1 MSQVPLI
8 DRLEAIASPY
18 AAILCDVWGVVHNGV
33 RSFPEAAAALGRMR
47 RQGKAIVLI
56 TNAPRPRAAIEE
68 QLAILDVPDE
78 SWHRVVTSGDVTR
91 ILIREAPRKIFH
103 IGPDRDLA
111 LYDGIDVELVE
122 EFEASAV
129 VCTGLFDDVTET
141 PDDYAEMLARLRAR
155 DLPFICAN
163 PDIVVKRGDK
173 LIYCAGALAREYG
186 LLGGR
191 TLIAGKPH
199 RPIYD
204 ASLKAAREV
213 LGRTVEPGEV
223 LAIGDGALTDLKG
236 AAGMGI
242 DALFVTEG
250 IHSREYQRNGALDP
264 ELLFAFLNKHGHL
277 PIAATQQLA

>member
-91 ILIREAPRKIFH
+91 NLIREAPRKIFH